1 MDAKSFNIGNS
12 ELITQVNRTLV
23 LQAVRALEPTYRAE
37 VSRRTHLKPATVTGI
52 VSDLID
58 ENLLSEVPGE
68 TQSPTPSGGR
78 PPMML
83 EVNGDAMRMLAV
95 DLEAD
100 IVRVALV
107 DLKMTI
113 LEYAEGEIDRFGN
126 PESVIEEIAK
136 LSEPFLS
143 MPAGK
148 QLSGIGMSLPGLI
161 DKEEGILISSTNMPH
176 WHNVPICD
184 LVAQRIGYVPQ
195 VGRAVHLAALYED
208 WMDLSDR
215 RSTKLLLL
223 LRTGIGMSLVRQ
235 GELYSGA
242 GGFDGEIGHTTIDLG
257 GQECECGN
265 RGCLE
270 TYVSASAI
278 VSRAE
283 KMIGEGR
290 AQALSA
296 AVQNGKSLR
305 PELVYQLA
313 KRGDADCSEI
323 VRDVGRY
330 IGIAAANLANIF
342 GPDTLILCG
351 SIDTADALLLDAVKE
366 QIMERALQP
375 IRRHLT
381 VQLATAKEKSALL
394 GAAVLVARKKFE
406 LPRL

>member
-1 MDAKSFNIGNS
+1 MDANSFNIGNS
-12 ELITQVNRTLV
+12 ELITRVNRTLV

-58 ENLLSEVPGE
+58 EQLLSEVPGE

-83 EVNGDAMRMLAV
+83 ELNGGAMRMLAV

-100 IVRVALV
+100 IVRVALI
-107 DLKMTI
+107 DLKMSV
-113 LEYAEGEIDRFGN
+113 LEYAEGEIDRFGE
-126 PESVIEEIAK
+126 PESVVEQIAK
-136 LSEPFLS
+136 LAEPVLAT
-143 MPAGK
+143 PAGK
-148 QLSGIGMSLPGLI
+148 DISGIGMSLPGLI
-161 DKEEGILISSTNMPH
+161 DKDEGILIGSTNMPR
-176 WHNVPICD
+176 WHNVPIRD
-184 LVAQRIGYVPQ
+184 MVAQRLGHAAQ

-208 WMDLSDR
+208 WTDLSDR
-215 RSTKLLLL
+215 RSTKLILL

-235 GELYSGA
+235 GELYTGA
-242 GGFDGEIGHTTIDLG
+242 GGFDGEVGHTVVDLNG
-257 GQECECGN
+257 LPCECGN

-270 TYVSASAI
+270 TYVSASAV

-290 AQALSA
+290 AQAVSA
-296 AVQNGKSLR
+296 AARNGKSLR

-313 KRGDADCSEI
+313 KSGDADCSEI
-323 VRDVGRY
+323 VREVGRY
-330 IGIAAANLANIF
+330 VGIAAANLANLF

-351 SIDTADALLLDAVKE
+351 SIDTADTLLLEAVKQ
-366 QIMERALQP
+366 QIEERALPP

-381 VQLATAKEKSALL
+381 VHLASAKEKSSLL
-394 GAAVLVARKKFE
+394 GAAVLIAREKFE
-406 LPRL
+406 LPQL

>member
-1 MDAKSFNIGNS
+1 MDANSFNIGNS

-58 ENLLSEVPGE
+58 KQLLSEVPGE

-83 EVNGDAMRMLAV
+83 ELNGAAMRMLAV

-100 IVRVALV
+100 IVRVALI
-107 DLKMTI
+107 DLKMSI
-113 LEYAEGEIDRFGN
+113 LEYAEGEIDRFGE
-126 PESVIEEIAK
+126 PEGVVEQIAE
-136 LSEPFLS
+136 LVEPVLAT
-143 MPAGK
+143 PAGK
-148 QLSGIGMSLPGLI
+148 DISGIGMSLPGLI
-161 DKEEGILISSTNMPH
+161 CKDEGILIGSTNMPR
-176 WHNVPICD
+176 WHNVPIRD
-184 LVAQRIGYVPQ
+184 MMAQRMGHAVQ

-215 RSTKLLLL
+215 RSTKLILL
-223 LRTGIGMSLVRQ
+223 LRTGIGMSLVHQ
-235 GELYSGA
+235 GALYTGA
-242 GGFDGEIGHTTIDLG
+242 GGFDGEIGHTVIDLNG
-257 GQECECGN
+257 LPCECGN

-290 AQALSA
+290 AQAVSA
-296 AVQNGKSLR
+296 AVRNGKSLR

-313 KRGDADCSEI
+313 KSGDADCSEI
-323 VRDVGRY
+323 VREVGRY
-330 IGIAAANLANIF
+330 VGIAAANLANLF
-342 GPDTLILCG
+342 GPDSLILCG
-351 SIDTADALLLDAVKE
+351 SIDTAETLLLEAVKQ
-366 QIMERALQP
+366 QIKERALPP

-381 VQLATAKEKSALL
+381 VQLASAKEKSSLL
-394 GAAVLVARKKFE
+394 GAAVLVAREKFE
-406 LPRL
+406 LPGL